1 MSHSHLRFPR
11 KTSSTSSLVYGP
23 AMDTVGAT
31 ETLTWPNSHISV
43 LIKSTA
49 TKTRLGLVV
58 KTFVFHSNVSQRLG
72 LPRLSQRF
80 NVQLVQL
87 HGGISV
93 FFFFFFFPLVVQ
105 TIRLSFVFGH
115 NSTCG
120 PPSGFC
126 SSLRQEGPKAV
137 TEAHLLA

>member
-1 MSHSHLRFPR
+1 
-11 KTSSTSSLVYGP
+11 
-23 AMDTVGAT
+23 MDTVWAT

-93 FFFFFFFPLVVQ
+93 FFFFFLSPSSTDNQAQLCFWPQLYMWA
-105 TIRLSFVFGH
+105 TLRL
-115 NSTCG
+115 
-120 PPSGFC
+120 
-126 SSLRQEGPKAV
+126 
-137 TEAHLLA
+137 LLLSQARGAKGSD

>member
-1 MSHSHLRFPR
+1 MP
-11 KTSSTSSLVYGP
+11 
-23 AMDTVGAT
+23 
-31 ETLTWPNSHISV
+31 
-43 LIKSTA
+43 IKSTA

-93 FFFFFFFPLVVQ
+93 FFFFFF
-105 TIRLSFVFGH
+105 LSPITNNTVDFKGRTGQLGKITFTLNKTSLDESFSAHVSF
-115 NSTCG
+115 
-120 PPSGFC
+120 
-126 SSLRQEGPKAV
+126 SSYR
-137 TEAHLLA
+137 

>member
-1 MSHSHLRFPR
+1 MN
-11 KTSSTSSLVYGP
+11 TIW
-23 AMDTVGAT
+23 AA
-31 ETLTWPNSHISV
+31 ENLTWPDSHISV
-43 LIKSTA
+43 PIKSTA

-87 HGGISV
+87 HGGTSV
-93 FFFFFFFPLVVQ
+93 FVCFPLVVQ
-105 TIRLSFVFGH
+105 TIRLSFVFDP
-115 NSTCG
+115 NSTCE

-126 SSLRQEGPKAV
+126 SSLKQEGAKAA
-137 TEAHLLA
+137 TN